1 MEGMNTMP
9 STSQTDDPSTHDLA
23 SRSGTIA
30 LGLASVWSAA
40 LLVVTILWGSGILE
54 APFGVVEPGRFSS
67 LLDRFPIPVGAGIVG
82 FCMLL
87 SLVFAGILLSL
98 PRLRSKAAP
107 VVGLFTA
114 ALAAVKTVMFTDTLL
129 LAYLGYTVSF
139 QFPPIPDSVL
149 WQGALVL
156 GSGLWLAV
164 WVGLGTDRRRP
175 FGDEQTVSAEQW
187 RNSSATSSATVRGSS
202 PAVTKGASS
211 AVTRSAK
218 IAVGIAVAVPSLY
231 AVTRI
236 LWAAGIPIGLSEE
249 FYAEGLRIGMWHSG
263 LSLAVAAL
271 VGALLTLGLVQSW
284 GERLPRWAGPV
295 GGRRVPIPVATIPA
309 TLVTVVVFTGGVG
322 LVRET
327 LLGAV
332 NMTGNFGGL
341 WATVGPTWLFPIWA
355 LALGW
360 ATHRYRRRR
369 LEAHT

>member
-1 MEGMNTMP
+1 MEKFVRDIIG
-9 STSQTDDPSTHDLA
+9 DG
-23 SRSGTIA
+23 SR
-30 LGLASVWSAA
+30 
-40 LLVVTILWGSGILE
+40 LL
-54 APFGVVEPGRFSS
+54 
-67 LLDRFPIPVGAGIVG
+67 
-82 FCMLL
+82 
-87 SLVFAGILLSL
+87 
-98 PRLRSKAAP
+98 
-107 VVGLFTA
+107 
-114 ALAAVKTVMFTDTLL
+114 
-129 LAYLGYTVSF
+129 
-139 QFPPIPDSVL
+139 
-149 WQGALVL
+149 
-156 GSGLWLAV
+156 
-164 WVGLGTDRRRP
+164 
-175 FGDEQTVSAEQW
+175 
-187 RNSSATSSATVRGSS
+187 TSSHEGCLLGGDKECQDRGRHRCRG
-202 PAVTKGASS
+202 PLPLCG
-211 AVTRSAK
+211 
-218 IAVGIAVAVPSLY
+218 Y
-231 AVTRI
+231 AI

-271 VGALLTLGLVQSW
+271 VGGLLTLGLVQSW